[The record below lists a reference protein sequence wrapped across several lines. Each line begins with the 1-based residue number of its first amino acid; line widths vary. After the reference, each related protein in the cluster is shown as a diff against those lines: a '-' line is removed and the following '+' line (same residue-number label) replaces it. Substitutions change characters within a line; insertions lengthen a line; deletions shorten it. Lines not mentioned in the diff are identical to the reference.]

1 MKIKDIR
8 MDMSAVKKEQYP
20 DDGLPQIAFVGRSN
34 VGKSSSINT
43 LLKRKKI
50 ARVSQTPGK
59 TRTINFYKINSEF
72 YFVDLPG
79 YGYAKLSKEEK
90 SSWGKVMEEYFIN
103 SKNLIHVFILVDI
116 RHEPKEDDVL
126 MLDFVRHYGI
136 PVSIIATKSDKVTRN
151 DAAISKRTIKS
162 KMKLEGERILPIS
175 ALKKTGVEEI
185 WNHVLEIYRENGYEI
200 SEEHNNK
207 ITTKLQRGYIMNRR
221 KISLEYFILSLFLG
235 VLIVVQTNSP
245 LQYSPYSSSVSRELV
260 SQINKEKSEMNSLEE
275 KLGSLNKQ
283 YRKLQTEYE
292 NQNMGLS
299 KEDKDKYYNYRMMLG
314 LEKLSGE
321 GVEIKLESV
330 EAKNIAFDTETN
342 RLLLKLVKKKKKSGG
357 EVISI
362 NNQIITGTS
371 EITLAG
377 NHINVNNVPVSP
389 PYEIKVIGNEKTL
402 YRNLKE
408 KDVML
413 RSWESSYGIKSDV
426 SKTRKITIPP
436 LSVQKDIEY
445 LRKGE

>member
-43 LLKRKKI
+43 RLNRKKI

-200 SEEHNNK
+200 SE
-207 ITTKLQRGYIMNRR
+207 
-221 KISLEYFILSLFLG
+221 
-235 VLIVVQTNSP
+235 
-245 LQYSPYSSSVSRELV
+245 
-260 SQINKEKSEMNSLEE
+260 
-275 KLGSLNKQ
+275 
-283 YRKLQTEYE
+283 
-292 NQNMGLS
+292 
-299 KEDKDKYYNYRMMLG
+299 
-314 LEKLSGE
+314 
-321 GVEIKLESV
+321 
-330 EAKNIAFDTETN
+330 
-342 RLLLKLVKKKKKSGG
+342 
-357 EVISI
+357 
-362 NNQIITGTS
+362 
-371 EITLAG
+371 
-377 NHINVNNVPVSP
+377 
-389 PYEIKVIGNEKTL
+389 
-402 YRNLKE
+402 
-408 KDVML
+408 
-413 RSWESSYGIKSDV
+413 
-426 SKTRKITIPP
+426 
-436 LSVQKDIEY
+436 
-445 LRKGE
+445 

>member
-43 LLKRKKI
+43 LLNRKKI

-151 DAAISKRTIKS
+151 DAAISKRAIKS
-162 KMKLEGERILPIS
+162 KMKLEGEKILPIS

-200 SEEHNNK
+200 SE
-207 ITTKLQRGYIMNRR
+207 
-221 KISLEYFILSLFLG
+221 
-235 VLIVVQTNSP
+235 
-245 LQYSPYSSSVSRELV
+245 
-260 SQINKEKSEMNSLEE
+260 
-275 KLGSLNKQ
+275 
-283 YRKLQTEYE
+283 
-292 NQNMGLS
+292 
-299 KEDKDKYYNYRMMLG
+299 
-314 LEKLSGE
+314 
-321 GVEIKLESV
+321 
-330 EAKNIAFDTETN
+330 
-342 RLLLKLVKKKKKSGG
+342 
-357 EVISI
+357 
-362 NNQIITGTS
+362 
-371 EITLAG
+371 
-377 NHINVNNVPVSP
+377 
-389 PYEIKVIGNEKTL
+389 
-402 YRNLKE
+402 
-408 KDVML
+408 
-413 RSWESSYGIKSDV
+413 
-426 SKTRKITIPP
+426 
-436 LSVQKDIEY
+436 
-445 LRKGE
+445 

>member
-1 MKIKDIR
+1 MKIKEIR

-43 LLKRKKI
+43 LLNRKKI

-200 SEEHNNK
+200 SE
-207 ITTKLQRGYIMNRR
+207 
-221 KISLEYFILSLFLG
+221 
-235 VLIVVQTNSP
+235 
-245 LQYSPYSSSVSRELV
+245 
-260 SQINKEKSEMNSLEE
+260 
-275 KLGSLNKQ
+275 
-283 YRKLQTEYE
+283 
-292 NQNMGLS
+292 
-299 KEDKDKYYNYRMMLG
+299 
-314 LEKLSGE
+314 
-321 GVEIKLESV
+321 
-330 EAKNIAFDTETN
+330 
-342 RLLLKLVKKKKKSGG
+342 
-357 EVISI
+357 
-362 NNQIITGTS
+362 
-371 EITLAG
+371 
-377 NHINVNNVPVSP
+377 
-389 PYEIKVIGNEKTL
+389 
-402 YRNLKE
+402 
-408 KDVML
+408 
-413 RSWESSYGIKSDV
+413 
-426 SKTRKITIPP
+426 
-436 LSVQKDIEY
+436 
-445 LRKGE
+445 

>member
-43 LLKRKKI
+43 LLNRKKI

-126 MLDFVRHYGI
+126 MLDFLRHYGI

-200 SEEHNNK
+200 SE
-207 ITTKLQRGYIMNRR
+207 
-221 KISLEYFILSLFLG
+221 
-235 VLIVVQTNSP
+235 
-245 LQYSPYSSSVSRELV
+245 
-260 SQINKEKSEMNSLEE
+260 
-275 KLGSLNKQ
+275 
-283 YRKLQTEYE
+283 
-292 NQNMGLS
+292 
-299 KEDKDKYYNYRMMLG
+299 
-314 LEKLSGE
+314 
-321 GVEIKLESV
+321 
-330 EAKNIAFDTETN
+330 
-342 RLLLKLVKKKKKSGG
+342 
-357 EVISI
+357 
-362 NNQIITGTS
+362 
-371 EITLAG
+371 
-377 NHINVNNVPVSP
+377 
-389 PYEIKVIGNEKTL
+389 
-402 YRNLKE
+402 
-408 KDVML
+408 
-413 RSWESSYGIKSDV
+413 
-426 SKTRKITIPP
+426 
-436 LSVQKDIEY
+436 
-445 LRKGE
+445 

>member
-43 LLKRKKI
+43 LLNRKKI

-200 SEEHNNK
+200 SE
-207 ITTKLQRGYIMNRR
+207 
-221 KISLEYFILSLFLG
+221 
-235 VLIVVQTNSP
+235 
-245 LQYSPYSSSVSRELV
+245 
-260 SQINKEKSEMNSLEE
+260 
-275 KLGSLNKQ
+275 
-283 YRKLQTEYE
+283 
-292 NQNMGLS
+292 
-299 KEDKDKYYNYRMMLG
+299 
-314 LEKLSGE
+314 
-321 GVEIKLESV
+321 
-330 EAKNIAFDTETN
+330 
-342 RLLLKLVKKKKKSGG
+342 
-357 EVISI
+357 
-362 NNQIITGTS
+362 
-371 EITLAG
+371 
-377 NHINVNNVPVSP
+377 
-389 PYEIKVIGNEKTL
+389 
-402 YRNLKE
+402 
-408 KDVML
+408 
-413 RSWESSYGIKSDV
+413 
-426 SKTRKITIPP
+426 
-436 LSVQKDIEY
+436 
-445 LRKGE
+445 

>member
-43 LLKRKKI
+43 LLNRKKI

-151 DAAISKRTIKS
+151 DAAISKRTIKR

-200 SEEHNNK
+200 SE
-207 ITTKLQRGYIMNRR
+207 
-221 KISLEYFILSLFLG
+221 
-235 VLIVVQTNSP
+235 
-245 LQYSPYSSSVSRELV
+245 
-260 SQINKEKSEMNSLEE
+260 
-275 KLGSLNKQ
+275 
-283 YRKLQTEYE
+283 
-292 NQNMGLS
+292 
-299 KEDKDKYYNYRMMLG
+299 
-314 LEKLSGE
+314 
-321 GVEIKLESV
+321 
-330 EAKNIAFDTETN
+330 
-342 RLLLKLVKKKKKSGG
+342 
-357 EVISI
+357 
-362 NNQIITGTS
+362 
-371 EITLAG
+371 
-377 NHINVNNVPVSP
+377 
-389 PYEIKVIGNEKTL
+389 
-402 YRNLKE
+402 
-408 KDVML
+408 
-413 RSWESSYGIKSDV
+413 
-426 SKTRKITIPP
+426 
-436 LSVQKDIEY
+436 
-445 LRKGE
+445 

>member
-20 DDGLPQIAFVGRSN
+20 DDGLPQNAFVGRSN

-43 LLKRKKI
+43 LLNRKKI

-200 SEEHNNK
+200 SE
-207 ITTKLQRGYIMNRR
+207 
-221 KISLEYFILSLFLG
+221 
-235 VLIVVQTNSP
+235 
-245 LQYSPYSSSVSRELV
+245 
-260 SQINKEKSEMNSLEE
+260 
-275 KLGSLNKQ
+275 
-283 YRKLQTEYE
+283 
-292 NQNMGLS
+292 
-299 KEDKDKYYNYRMMLG
+299 
-314 LEKLSGE
+314 
-321 GVEIKLESV
+321 
-330 EAKNIAFDTETN
+330 
-342 RLLLKLVKKKKKSGG
+342 
-357 EVISI
+357 
-362 NNQIITGTS
+362 
-371 EITLAG
+371 
-377 NHINVNNVPVSP
+377 
-389 PYEIKVIGNEKTL
+389 
-402 YRNLKE
+402 
-408 KDVML
+408 
-413 RSWESSYGIKSDV
+413 
-426 SKTRKITIPP
+426 
-436 LSVQKDIEY
+436 
-445 LRKGE
+445 

>member
-34 VGKSSSINT
+34 VGTSSSITT
-43 LLKRKKI
+43 LLNRKKI

-90 SSWGKVMEEYFIN
+90 FSWGKVMEEYFIN

-200 SEEHNNK
+200 SE
-207 ITTKLQRGYIMNRR
+207 
-221 KISLEYFILSLFLG
+221 
-235 VLIVVQTNSP
+235 
-245 LQYSPYSSSVSRELV
+245 
-260 SQINKEKSEMNSLEE
+260 
-275 KLGSLNKQ
+275 
-283 YRKLQTEYE
+283 
-292 NQNMGLS
+292 
-299 KEDKDKYYNYRMMLG
+299 
-314 LEKLSGE
+314 
-321 GVEIKLESV
+321 
-330 EAKNIAFDTETN
+330 
-342 RLLLKLVKKKKKSGG
+342 
-357 EVISI
+357 
-362 NNQIITGTS
+362 
-371 EITLAG
+371 
-377 NHINVNNVPVSP
+377 
-389 PYEIKVIGNEKTL
+389 
-402 YRNLKE
+402 
-408 KDVML
+408 
-413 RSWESSYGIKSDV
+413 
-426 SKTRKITIPP
+426 
-436 LSVQKDIEY
+436 
-445 LRKGE
+445 

>member
-1 MKIKDIR
+1 

-43 LLKRKKI
+43 LLNRKKI

-200 SEEHNNK
+200 SE
-207 ITTKLQRGYIMNRR
+207 
-221 KISLEYFILSLFLG
+221 
-235 VLIVVQTNSP
+235 
-245 LQYSPYSSSVSRELV
+245 
-260 SQINKEKSEMNSLEE
+260 
-275 KLGSLNKQ
+275 
-283 YRKLQTEYE
+283 
-292 NQNMGLS
+292 
-299 KEDKDKYYNYRMMLG
+299 
-314 LEKLSGE
+314 
-321 GVEIKLESV
+321 
-330 EAKNIAFDTETN
+330 
-342 RLLLKLVKKKKKSGG
+342 
-357 EVISI
+357 
-362 NNQIITGTS
+362 
-371 EITLAG
+371 
-377 NHINVNNVPVSP
+377 
-389 PYEIKVIGNEKTL
+389 
-402 YRNLKE
+402 
-408 KDVML
+408 
-413 RSWESSYGIKSDV
+413 
-426 SKTRKITIPP
+426 
-436 LSVQKDIEY
+436 
-445 LRKGE
+445 

>member
-43 LLKRKKI
+43 LLNRKKI

-126 MLDFVRHYGI
+126 MLDFVGHYGI

-200 SEEHNNK
+200 SE
-207 ITTKLQRGYIMNRR
+207 
-221 KISLEYFILSLFLG
+221 
-235 VLIVVQTNSP
+235 
-245 LQYSPYSSSVSRELV
+245 
-260 SQINKEKSEMNSLEE
+260 
-275 KLGSLNKQ
+275 
-283 YRKLQTEYE
+283 
-292 NQNMGLS
+292 
-299 KEDKDKYYNYRMMLG
+299 
-314 LEKLSGE
+314 
-321 GVEIKLESV
+321 
-330 EAKNIAFDTETN
+330 
-342 RLLLKLVKKKKKSGG
+342 
-357 EVISI
+357 
-362 NNQIITGTS
+362 
-371 EITLAG
+371 
-377 NHINVNNVPVSP
+377 
-389 PYEIKVIGNEKTL
+389 
-402 YRNLKE
+402 
-408 KDVML
+408 
-413 RSWESSYGIKSDV
+413 
-426 SKTRKITIPP
+426 
-436 LSVQKDIEY
+436 
-445 LRKGE
+445 

>member
-43 LLKRKKI
+43 LHNRKKI

-200 SEEHNNK
+200 SE
-207 ITTKLQRGYIMNRR
+207 
-221 KISLEYFILSLFLG
+221 
-235 VLIVVQTNSP
+235 
-245 LQYSPYSSSVSRELV
+245 
-260 SQINKEKSEMNSLEE
+260 
-275 KLGSLNKQ
+275 
-283 YRKLQTEYE
+283 
-292 NQNMGLS
+292 
-299 KEDKDKYYNYRMMLG
+299 
-314 LEKLSGE
+314 
-321 GVEIKLESV
+321 
-330 EAKNIAFDTETN
+330 
-342 RLLLKLVKKKKKSGG
+342 
-357 EVISI
+357 
-362 NNQIITGTS
+362 
-371 EITLAG
+371 
-377 NHINVNNVPVSP
+377 
-389 PYEIKVIGNEKTL
+389 
-402 YRNLKE
+402 
-408 KDVML
+408 
-413 RSWESSYGIKSDV
+413 
-426 SKTRKITIPP
+426 
-436 LSVQKDIEY
+436 
-445 LRKGE
+445 

>member
-20 DDGLPQIAFVGRSN
+20 DDGLPQSAFVGRSN

-43 LLKRKKI
+43 LLNRKKI

-200 SEEHNNK
+200 SE
-207 ITTKLQRGYIMNRR
+207 
-221 KISLEYFILSLFLG
+221 
-235 VLIVVQTNSP
+235 
-245 LQYSPYSSSVSRELV
+245 
-260 SQINKEKSEMNSLEE
+260 
-275 KLGSLNKQ
+275 
-283 YRKLQTEYE
+283 
-292 NQNMGLS
+292 
-299 KEDKDKYYNYRMMLG
+299 
-314 LEKLSGE
+314 
-321 GVEIKLESV
+321 
-330 EAKNIAFDTETN
+330 
-342 RLLLKLVKKKKKSGG
+342 
-357 EVISI
+357 
-362 NNQIITGTS
+362 
-371 EITLAG
+371 
-377 NHINVNNVPVSP
+377 
-389 PYEIKVIGNEKTL
+389 
-402 YRNLKE
+402 
-408 KDVML
+408 
-413 RSWESSYGIKSDV
+413 
-426 SKTRKITIPP
+426 
-436 LSVQKDIEY
+436 
-445 LRKGE
+445 

>member
-8 MDMSAVKKEQYP
+8 MDMSAVKKEKYP

-43 LLKRKKI
+43 LLNRKKI

-200 SEEHNNK
+200 SE
-207 ITTKLQRGYIMNRR
+207 
-221 KISLEYFILSLFLG
+221 
-235 VLIVVQTNSP
+235 
-245 LQYSPYSSSVSRELV
+245 
-260 SQINKEKSEMNSLEE
+260 
-275 KLGSLNKQ
+275 
-283 YRKLQTEYE
+283 
-292 NQNMGLS
+292 
-299 KEDKDKYYNYRMMLG
+299 
-314 LEKLSGE
+314 
-321 GVEIKLESV
+321 
-330 EAKNIAFDTETN
+330 
-342 RLLLKLVKKKKKSGG
+342 
-357 EVISI
+357 
-362 NNQIITGTS
+362 
-371 EITLAG
+371 
-377 NHINVNNVPVSP
+377 
-389 PYEIKVIGNEKTL
+389 
-402 YRNLKE
+402 
-408 KDVML
+408 
-413 RSWESSYGIKSDV
+413 
-426 SKTRKITIPP
+426 
-436 LSVQKDIEY
+436 
-445 LRKGE
+445 

>member
-34 VGKSSSINT
+34 VGKSSSKNT
-43 LLKRKKI
+43 LLNRKKI

-200 SEEHNNK
+200 SE
-207 ITTKLQRGYIMNRR
+207 
-221 KISLEYFILSLFLG
+221 
-235 VLIVVQTNSP
+235 
-245 LQYSPYSSSVSRELV
+245 
-260 SQINKEKSEMNSLEE
+260 
-275 KLGSLNKQ
+275 
-283 YRKLQTEYE
+283 
-292 NQNMGLS
+292 
-299 KEDKDKYYNYRMMLG
+299 
-314 LEKLSGE
+314 
-321 GVEIKLESV
+321 
-330 EAKNIAFDTETN
+330 
-342 RLLLKLVKKKKKSGG
+342 
-357 EVISI
+357 
-362 NNQIITGTS
+362 
-371 EITLAG
+371 
-377 NHINVNNVPVSP
+377 
-389 PYEIKVIGNEKTL
+389 
-402 YRNLKE
+402 
-408 KDVML
+408 
-413 RSWESSYGIKSDV
+413 
-426 SKTRKITIPP
+426 
-436 LSVQKDIEY
+436 
-445 LRKGE
+445 

>member
-1 MKIKDIR
+1 MNVKQADFVK
-8 MDMSAVKKEQYP
+8 SAVYEKDYPEQ
-20 DDGLPQIAFVGRSN
+20 LNNMEFAFVGRSN

-43 LLKRKKI
+43 LLNRKKI

-200 SEEHNNK
+200 SE
-207 ITTKLQRGYIMNRR
+207 
-221 KISLEYFILSLFLG
+221 
-235 VLIVVQTNSP
+235 
-245 LQYSPYSSSVSRELV
+245 
-260 SQINKEKSEMNSLEE
+260 
-275 KLGSLNKQ
+275 
-283 YRKLQTEYE
+283 
-292 NQNMGLS
+292 
-299 KEDKDKYYNYRMMLG
+299 
-314 LEKLSGE
+314 
-321 GVEIKLESV
+321 
-330 EAKNIAFDTETN
+330 
-342 RLLLKLVKKKKKSGG
+342 
-357 EVISI
+357 
-362 NNQIITGTS
+362 
-371 EITLAG
+371 
-377 NHINVNNVPVSP
+377 
-389 PYEIKVIGNEKTL
+389 
-402 YRNLKE
+402 
-408 KDVML
+408 
-413 RSWESSYGIKSDV
+413 
-426 SKTRKITIPP
+426 
-436 LSVQKDIEY
+436 
-445 LRKGE
+445 

>member
-43 LLKRKKI
+43 LLNRKKI

-151 DAAISKRTIKS
+151 DAAISKRIIKS

-200 SEEHNNK
+200 SE
-207 ITTKLQRGYIMNRR
+207 
-221 KISLEYFILSLFLG
+221 
-235 VLIVVQTNSP
+235 
-245 LQYSPYSSSVSRELV
+245 
-260 SQINKEKSEMNSLEE
+260 
-275 KLGSLNKQ
+275 
-283 YRKLQTEYE
+283 
-292 NQNMGLS
+292 
-299 KEDKDKYYNYRMMLG
+299 
-314 LEKLSGE
+314 
-321 GVEIKLESV
+321 
-330 EAKNIAFDTETN
+330 
-342 RLLLKLVKKKKKSGG
+342 
-357 EVISI
+357 
-362 NNQIITGTS
+362 
-371 EITLAG
+371 
-377 NHINVNNVPVSP
+377 
-389 PYEIKVIGNEKTL
+389 
-402 YRNLKE
+402 
-408 KDVML
+408 
-413 RSWESSYGIKSDV
+413 
-426 SKTRKITIPP
+426 
-436 LSVQKDIEY
+436 
-445 LRKGE
+445 

>member
-43 LLKRKKI
+43 LLNRKKI

-126 MLDFVRHYGI
+126 MMDFVRHYGI

-162 KMKLEGERILPIS
+162 KMRLEGEKILPIS

-200 SEEHNNK
+200 
-207 ITTKLQRGYIMNRR
+207 
-221 KISLEYFILSLFLG
+221 
-235 VLIVVQTNSP
+235 
-245 LQYSPYSSSVSRELV
+245 
-260 SQINKEKSEMNSLEE
+260 
-275 KLGSLNKQ
+275 
-283 YRKLQTEYE
+283 TE
-292 NQNMGLS
+292 
-299 KEDKDKYYNYRMMLG
+299 
-314 LEKLSGE
+314 
-321 GVEIKLESV
+321 
-330 EAKNIAFDTETN
+330 
-342 RLLLKLVKKKKKSGG
+342 
-357 EVISI
+357 
-362 NNQIITGTS
+362 
-371 EITLAG
+371 
-377 NHINVNNVPVSP
+377 
-389 PYEIKVIGNEKTL
+389 
-402 YRNLKE
+402 
-408 KDVML
+408 
-413 RSWESSYGIKSDV
+413 
-426 SKTRKITIPP
+426 
-436 LSVQKDIEY
+436 
-445 LRKGE
+445 

>member
-43 LLKRKKI
+43 LLNRKKI

-79 YGYAKLSKEEK
+79 YGYANLSKEEK

-200 SEEHNNK
+200 SE
-207 ITTKLQRGYIMNRR
+207 
-221 KISLEYFILSLFLG
+221 
-235 VLIVVQTNSP
+235 
-245 LQYSPYSSSVSRELV
+245 
-260 SQINKEKSEMNSLEE
+260 
-275 KLGSLNKQ
+275 
-283 YRKLQTEYE
+283 
-292 NQNMGLS
+292 
-299 KEDKDKYYNYRMMLG
+299 
-314 LEKLSGE
+314 
-321 GVEIKLESV
+321 
-330 EAKNIAFDTETN
+330 
-342 RLLLKLVKKKKKSGG
+342 
-357 EVISI
+357 
-362 NNQIITGTS
+362 
-371 EITLAG
+371 
-377 NHINVNNVPVSP
+377 
-389 PYEIKVIGNEKTL
+389 
-402 YRNLKE
+402 
-408 KDVML
+408 
-413 RSWESSYGIKSDV
+413 
-426 SKTRKITIPP
+426 
-436 LSVQKDIEY
+436 
-445 LRKGE
+445 